1 VRALG
6 LDVHRDFCEVAI
18 AEREGVRLAGRV
30 KTTPEDLE
38 LFAQSLDA
46 HDHVALEVTGNC
58 WEIARIIEPHVAR
71 VTVVSPSDTGISAAR
86 AKTDRLDALRL
97 AKLLWAGQLDAV
109 WRPDER
115 TRAMR
120 RRLARRSQ
128 LVRAR
133 TRAKNEIHAAL
144 LRCLKGKPPMSDLFG
159 VKGRRWLGDQPPLP
173 VAEQETVEAAL
184 RQVEFL
190 DAEIAAVERLIAAD
204 ALNWPEVK
212 RLMTVPGVNVV
223 VAATFAAAVGDIRRF
238 PNPRQL
244 TGYLGLDPKVRQSG
258 SSPGTR
264 GRVSKQ
270 GSASAPCARRGELVD
285 GAPAG
290 PDRRLLYAR
299 QGAPRAWG
307 RDRRGRAQARL
318 PVLVLA
324 DALRGLRL
332 CAAVADEEE
341 DAPARAPGRRAE
353 GPGRPLGL
361 VDQPGAARR
370 RARARAAG
378 AACLRAHGSPTGS
391 RRKAR
396 VRQRGA
402 HQVGPRRTKSRGRPK
417 ALDLHL
423 DTSSPAPAEN
433 CLTRDRSRQRERLD
447 FHPSPEAAVVRI
459 QSSAW
464 TTNSLPQVSHAATCC
479 PL

>member
-1 VRALG
+1 MGFEPEVFSGRPCDLPGCAASANPSLSFAHPFSSSDRSIKEEEVRALG

-18 AEREGVRLAGRV
+18 AEPQGVRLAGRV

-58 WEIARIIEPHVAR
+58 WEIARILEPHVAR
-71 VTVVSPSDTGISAAR
+71 VTVVSPSDTGISSAR
-86 AKTDRLDALRL
+86 AKTDRLDATRL
-97 AKLLWAGQLDAV
+97 AKLLWAGELDAV

-133 TRAKNEIHAAL
+133 TRAKNEIHAVL
-144 LRCLKGKPPMSDLFG
+144 MRCLRGKPPVSDLFG
-159 VKGRRWLGDQPPLP
+159 VKGRRWLEDQPALP
-173 VAEQETVEAAL
+173 VEEQETVAAAL

-264 GRVSKQ
+264 GRISKQ
-270 GSASAPCARRGELVD
+270 GSASARHALVEATWSTVRQPGPIAGFYARVKARRGHGVAIVAAARKLACLFWCLLTRSEDYAFAQPSLTKKKM
-285 GAPAG
+285 
-290 PDRRLLYAR
+290 RRLEL
-299 QGAPRAWG
+299 
-307 RDRRGRAQARL
+307 
-318 PVLVLA
+318 
-324 DALRGLRL
+324 
-332 CAAVADEEE
+332 
-341 DAPARAPGRRAE
+341 
-353 GPGRPLGL
+353 
-361 VDQPGAARR
+361 
-370 RARARAAG
+370 AAG
-378 AACLRAHGSPTGS
+378 APKGQGGRSVWSTNLAMRDAERALALQAQRAYERTVADWQQQKGAGATKGRASSGSS
-391 RRKAR
+391 KDQVAR
-396 VRQRGA
+396 Q
-402 HQVGPRRTKSRGRPK
+402 T
-417 ALDLHL
+417 
-423 DTSSPAPAEN
+423 
-433 CLTRDRSRQRERLD
+433 
-447 FHPSPEAAVVRI
+447 
-459 QSSAW
+459 
-464 TTNSLPQVSHAATCC
+464 
-479 PL
+479 